1 MTDEKQLED
10 EITKLTNQLREEKP
24 AVYSHLTENPVTLPS
39 KDSNDFLAALK
50 QYKKSLTD
58 LLEQ

>member
-1 MTDEKQLED
+1 MTNEKKLED

-24 AVYSHLTENPVTLPS
+24 AVYRHVTENPVTLPNRG
-39 KDSNDFLAALK
+39 DSDFLDALK
-50 QYKKSLTD
+50 QYKKSLID